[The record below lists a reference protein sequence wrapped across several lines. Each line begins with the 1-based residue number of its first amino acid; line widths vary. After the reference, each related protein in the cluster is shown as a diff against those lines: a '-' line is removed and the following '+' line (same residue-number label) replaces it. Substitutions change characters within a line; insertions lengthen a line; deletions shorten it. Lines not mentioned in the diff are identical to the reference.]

1 MNNTKV
7 YFLNEENKISWHYAD
22 IITIQNRQYGLQIH
36 ESGMFT
42 AYDVPTGQRIGKFEH
57 LIELVN
63 KINSD
68 EFQKVLDSEEY
79 TGTRRRLRYVLTEYF
94 KESQ

>member
-7 YFLNEENKISWHYAD
+7 YFLNEENKISWHWVD

-68 EFQKVLDSEEY
+68 EFQKILDSEEY
-79 TGTRRRLRYVLTEYF
+79 HRIRRRLRYVLLKHLE
-94 KESQ
+94 EE

>member
-22 IITIQNRQYGLQIH
+22 IITIQNRKYGLQIH

-42 AYDVPTGQRIGKFEH
+42 AYDVVSGQRVGKFEH
-57 LIELVN
+57 LIEFVN
-63 KINSD
+63 KINSN
-68 EFQKVLDSEEY
+68 EFQQILDSEEY
-79 TGTRRRLRYVLTEYF
+79 TKIRRRLRYVLL
-94 KESQ
+94 KEQP